1 LEFQIRGNGIS
12 ISDELHD
19 YADQRLA
26 KLDRLVRR
34 VTDAKLELRRRTNR
48 SGPSMVTAQLTI
60 QTSRNLLRAE
70 EDAPDAKVAID
81 RVVDK
86 LGIQLRRYHD
96 RRTDHKASKADLSV
110 DPTTDAVLAEI
121 VAPVPDDDDENAR
134 VVRTKRFDM
143 KPMDV
148 DEAIDQ
154 MELLGHDF
162 FVFDN
167 IDDGTISVVYRRRF
181 GDYGLIIPDRS

>member
-1 LEFQIRGNGIS
+1 MEFQIRGNGIS
-12 ISDELHD
+12 INDDLREH
-19 YADQRLA
+19 ADQRLA
-26 KLDRLVRR
+26 KLDHLVRR

-48 SGPSMVTAQLTI
+48 SGPNLVTAQVTI
-60 QTSRNLLRAE
+60 QTSRNILRAE
-70 EDAPDAKVAID
+70 EDAPDAKLAID
-81 RVVDK
+81 RAVDK
-86 LGIQLRRYHD
+86 LGTQLRRYHD
-96 RRTDHKASKADLSV
+96 RRTDHKADKADLSV

-121 VAPVPDDDDENAR
+121 TTPVPDDEDENGR
-134 VVRTKRFDM
+134 LVRTKRFGM

-162 FVFDN
+162 FLFDN
-167 IDDGTISVVYRRRF
+167 VEAGTISVVYRRRH